1 MFTNYKKLLFAII
14 FIALTNYT
22 GFSQNKDNQIK
33 GKITDTNAA
42 IVSGANVIAQNKAS
56 GREFKTQT
64 NESGEFGFSNLP
76 SGIYTVKVEAVGFSS
91 QTKDISLENGA
102 AVNDFNISLSV
113 GNISET
119 VTVTATRTQLATSD
133 TAVPVSVLT
142 KEEIEQKNVSTIG
155 DALRDLPGVTTVNE
169 GSFQVRPRIR
179 GLDSNRV
186 LVLVDGERLNNG
198 RTSTSN
204 SGIEIG
210 LVDTG
215 QIETLEVVRG
225 SGSVLYGT
233 DALAGTINIIT
244 KDIKRNT
251 DGGFRIGSE
260 FSGYYGSNENGR
272 RGSLAVT
279 GSSKFFAFRVAQTLE
294 RYENYF
300 AGKSGDLNFT
310 AADGI
315 TNDRE
320 VLNSQSHG
328 GNTQLTTRFFLDDNN
343 QLKFNYT
350 RRRAADIGSPTLV
363 GVFNAFFPYSD
374 RDKFSAGYEGTNFN
388 KYLARVSAN
397 FYFQKQKRNFTNILN
412 VPIFG
417 PFFVRQFSDTVTDT
431 DSTGLDLQSNWL
443 LGSRNFLT
451 AGFSFFRDTNKDERF
466 IETNSPNFAA
476 NPPVQV
482 IRVDRSKSV
491 PDSNYGSFAAFAQNQ
506 FQVTNRLNLIGG
518 IRVDRFNSKSKP
530 TVGFS
535 LPTVLNQVSPAIIQS
550 LGIDGLENGLEVSQ
564 TAVTGDFGV
573 VYKVIDSVSLTG
585 RIGRSF
591 RVPNLFERFFT
602 GAGSVGG
609 FVVGNPDLEPETGIN
624 FDAGV
629 KFNNSKVA
637 GSFTYFNNTY
647 KNFLSSAQIFDG
659 NTPVLASQGGLFQT
673 QNIAS
678 ARIQGFEADIQVP
691 IKLGLGFLTPSGNI
705 SYLRGDNLDTNEPLN
720 TITPLKTVLNLR
732 WQNLLSNY
740 YVDFTTRIVNK
751 QKRLSDSFFVGNGG
765 AEPGFATSDI
775 RGGYTY
781 KKERYRMSFNVG
793 ITNLFD
799 RFYREQFSFAPARG
813 RSFVFGTT
821 LELFRF

>member
-1 MFTNYKKLLFAII
+1 MKLIFNFRKDFNKNKMFTNYKKILFA
-14 FIALTNYT
+14 FLLLVLTSFT
-22 GFSQNKDNQIK
+22 GFSQNKNNQIK
-33 GKITDTNAA
+33 GKITDNNAA
-42 IVSGANVIAQNKAS
+42 IVSGANVTVQNKAS
-56 GREFKTQT
+56 GKEFKTQT
-64 NESGEFGFSNLP
+64 NDSGEFGFTNLP
-76 SGIYTVKVEAVGFSS
+76 SGIYSVKVDAVGFSS
-91 QTKDISLENGA
+91 QSKDVSLDNGA
-102 AVNDFNISLSV
+102 VINDFNIALSV

-119 VTVTATRTQLATSD
+119 VTVTATRTQLATD
-133 TAVPVSVLT
+133 ETAVPVSVVS
-142 KEEIEQKNVSTIG
+142 EREIEEKNVSTIG
-155 DALRDLPGVTTVNE
+155 DVLRDLPGVTTVNE

-210 LVDTG
+210 LVDTN

-244 KDIKRNT
+244 KDVKRNT
-251 DGGFRIGSE
+251 DGGIRFGGS
-260 FSGYYGSNENGR
+260 FGGYYGSNETGR

-279 GSSKFFAFRVAQTLE
+279 GSSKIFAFRVSQTLE

-300 AGKSGDLNFT
+300 AGKSGKDFST
-310 AADGI
+310 EDGI
-315 TNDRE
+315 SSNGE
-320 VLNSQSHG
+320 ILNSQSHG

-388 KYLARVSAN
+388 KYLARISAN
-397 FYFQKQKRNFTNILN
+397 FYLQKQKRNFTNILN

-417 PFFVRQFSDTVTDT
+417 PYFVRQFSETVTDT
-431 DSTGLDLQSNWL
+431 DSNGLDLQSNWL
-443 LGSRNFLT
+443 LGKRNFLT
-451 AGFSFFRDTNKDERF
+451 AGFSFFQDTNKDQRF

-482 IRVDRSKSV
+482 ITFDTSKSV
-491 PDSNYGSFAAFAQNQ
+491 PDSNYGSFAVFAQDT
-506 FQVTNRLNLIGG
+506 FQATNRLKLVGG
-518 IRVDRFNSKSKP
+518 IRVDRFNSKSES

-535 LPTVLNQVSPAIIQS
+535 LPTVLNQVSPTIINS
-550 LGIDGLENGLEVSQ
+550 LGINGLEDGSNVSQ

-573 VYKVIDSVSLTG
+573 VYKVIDSLSLTG

-609 FVVGNPDLEPETGIN
+609 FVVGNPNLEPETGIN
-624 FDAGV
+624 FDTGV

-637 GSFTYFNNTY
+637 GSFTYF
-647 KNFLSSAQIFDG
+647 Q
-659 NTPVLASQGGLFQT
+659 
-673 QNIAS
+673 
-678 ARIQGFEADIQVP
+678 
-691 IKLGLGFLTPSGNI
+691 
-705 SYLRGDNLDTNEPLN
+705 
-720 TITPLKTVLNLR
+720 
-732 WQNLLSNY
+732 
-740 YVDFTTRIVNK
+740 
-751 QKRLSDSFFVGNGG
+751 
-765 AEPGFATSDI
+765 
-775 RGGYTY
+775 
-781 KKERYRMSFNVG
+781 
-793 ITNLFD
+793 
-799 RFYREQFSFAPARG
+799 
-813 RSFVFGTT
+813 
-821 LELFRF
+821 